1 MRLLAKIIVLLS
13 VTKSLVG
20 IEYPAPFLEKR
31 VDLNNPAEA
40 LRLVR
45 MVEIYP
51 LLVERVGEQE
61 GIITE
66 QAELMSEQ
74 EALLG
79 DYEEANNRLKSRE
92 GSAVLGGSGGSAA
105 CLTHRGRCWCLSRL
119 TGAVDV
125 QRESFKK
132 S

>member
-51 LLVERVGEQE
+51 LLIERVGEQE
-61 GIITE
+61 EHHRPSKADLIERTRGFAGRLRRGE
-66 QAELMSEQ
+66 QPF
-74 EALLG
+74 
-79 DYEEANNRLKSRE
+79 EEP
-92 GSAVLGGSGGSAA
+92 
-105 CLTHRGRCWCLSRL
+105 
-119 TGAVDV
+119 
-125 QRESFKK
+125 
-132 S
+132 

>member
-1 MRLLAKIIVLLS
+1 MKLLAKIIVLLS

-51 LLVERVGEQE
+51 LLIERVGEQE
-61 GIITE
+61 GIIASGKTR
-66 QAELMSEQ
+66 L
-74 EALLG
+74 ALPLSISDVLLSG
-79 DYEEANNRLKSRE
+79 EEARTSETAAGKSRE
-92 GSAVLGGSGGSAA
+92 EVLFLGGSGGSA
-105 CLTHRGRCWCLSRL
+105 
-119 TGAVDV
+119 
-125 QRESFKK
+125 
-132 S
+132 

>member
-31 VDLNNPAEA
+31 VDLNDPAEA

-51 LLVERVGEQE
+51 LLIERVGEQE
-61 GIITE
+61 SIIAE
-66 QAELMSEQ
+66 QGELMSEQ

-79 DYEEANNRLKSRE
+79 DYEEGE
-92 GSAVLGGSGGSAA
+92 
-105 CLTHRGRCWCLSRL
+105 
-119 TGAVDV
+119 
-125 QRESFKK
+125 
-132 S
+132 